1 MPRQPAPPPPP
12 SKADGN
18 ETPPQG
24 GVSSPRAMAGAEVGL
39 RLVVAVMLMGGLGF
53 ALDRW
58 LGSLPWLM
66 LLGGVFGFASWIVS
80 VARRPR

>member
-1 MPRQPAPPPPP
+1 MPKLPAQPPQP
-12 SKADGN
+12 SKAGGN

-24 GVSSPRAMAGAEVGL
+24 GVSSMAGVEVGL
-39 RLVVAVMLMGGLGF
+39 RLVVAVMLMGGIGF
-53 ALDRW
+53 ALDRY

-66 LLGGVFGFASWIVS
+66 LLGGVLGFVSWIVS

>member
-1 MPRQPAPPPPP
+1 MAPKPANTPPH
-12 SKADGN
+12 

-24 GVSSPRAMAGAEVGL
+24 GVSSSRAMAGVDVGL

-53 ALDRW
+53 ALDRY

-66 LLGGVFGFASWIVS
+66 LLGGVLGFVSWIVS